1 MLWVQ
6 QLAGL
11 GQFRKK
17 MTYINFAEIAN
28 KAFVNILDTPGTV
41 IDGVVYSID
50 SDGNNVATDIPEQT
64 IKDEMDRVRIEE
76 QYKSERANM
85 YPDIHEQL
93 DQLWHAM
100 DNDETKRL
108 EPFYSSIK
116 NVKDTFPKDGS
127 NNTPLEI
134 LEE

>member
-1 MLWVQ
+1 M
-6 QLAGL
+6 
-11 GQFRKK
+11 
-17 MTYINFAEIAN
+17 INFAEIADI
-28 KAFVNILDTPGTV
+28 AFNNILGTSGVV

-50 SDGNNVATDIPEQT
+50 ENGNNVATDTPEQT
-64 IKDEMDRVRIEE
+64 IKDEMNRVRVEV
-76 QYKSERANM
+76 QYKSERAM
-85 YPDIHEQL
+85 AYPDVYEQL

-100 DNDETKRL
+100 NTDETKRL

-134 LEE
+134 LE

>member
-1 MLWVQ
+1 
-6 QLAGL
+6 
-11 GQFRKK
+11 
-17 MTYINFAEIAN
+17 MTHINFAEIAN
-28 KAFVNILDTPGTV
+28 KAFVNILGTPGTV
-41 IDGVVYSID
+41 IDGVVYSTD
-50 SDGNNVATDIPEQT
+50 SDGNNVARADVPEQT

-134 LEE
+134 LE